1 MFLKQSSGKKWTQE
15 NFWYTLQTQ
24 ENSFFFAKKVFVNNR
39 ESLIDFRECNPWNLI
54 KLNSMKVNNGNGK

>member
-1 MFLKQSSGKKWTQE
+1 MNPRKLLVHFA
-15 NFWYTLQTQ
+15 
-24 ENSFFFAKKVFVNNR
+24 NSIKLLVHFAKKLFVNNR